1 MNSYFY
7 NFCLASESSMG
18 LGKKIMGQIVRNV
31 FLVIFIK
38 WGQKR
43 SEKRVC
49 DIQRETWE
57 SGSYGYLYSSR
68 VFGLVEVQYGGNC
81 FTSFLKES
89 S

>member
-1 MNSYFY
+1 MDSYFY

-49 DIQRETWE
+49 DMQRET
-57 SGSYGYLYSSR
+57 
-68 VFGLVEVQYGGNC
+68 
-81 FTSFLKES
+81 
-89 S
+89 